1 MYLLLTLHFCSSPCG
16 PGLLGGRYDQGE
28 IRKCLYHI
36 PPPLA
41 SPCLYLPAVYIAP
54 LDAGHLDKQD
64 WITKKVVSVL
74 LKSGQRLQVTPCK
87 GRSQG
92 NDHPDQY
99 SPRMWSRW
107 SECPHRGSGRSL
119 LVLRPF
125 FSISFMT
132 YKNWMVVQAVL
143 PNINFMKRATEYYLL
158 TWHK

>member
-1 MYLLLTLHFCSSPCG
+1 MAKDIRLITDINHNMSKMLKLGINYSNSCVGIWHIRGTLTPLKMYLLLTLHFCSSPCG

-99 SPRMWSRW
+99 SPRM
-107 SECPHRGSGRSL
+107 
-119 LVLRPF
+119 
-125 FSISFMT
+125 
-132 YKNWMVVQAVL
+132 
-143 PNINFMKRATEYYLL
+143 
-158 TWHK
+158 